1 MTAAASARYT
11 SSTQV
16 LPDYLRPDRTLVMGV
31 LNVTPNSFSDGGQ
44 WLDPSRAVAHGLEMA
59 AQGAD
64 LIDVGGESTAPGR
77 KPVEVEE
84 EIDRVLPVITDLV
97 AAGVTVSVDTLHAK
111 TAQAAAAAG
120 ASIINDVSGGIVDDS
135 MLATVAALQF
145 RHPQLSYICQHWR
158 GSPEVANQLAVY
170 DNVAVETGHE
180 LEQRLER
187 IRQSGM
193 DMRRV
198 IIDPGLGF
206 SKVGEQDWE
215 VLANLDVFLHRGYPV
230 LIGPSRKRFLADLQT
245 TASDRHSRD
254 DATAAVSMYCALRKV
269 WAVRVHNVAPV
280 AVAVRAAALL
290 DDHRHP
296 RGEAV

>member
-1 MTAAASARYT
+1 MTIAAQTQPEPSTSA
-11 SSTQV
+11 
-16 LPDYLRPDRTLVMGV
+16 LPDYLQPERTLVMGI
-31 LNVTPNSFSDGGQ
+31 LNVTPNSFSDGGK
-44 WLDPSRAVAHGLEMA
+44 WLDPSQAVAHGLEMV

-77 KPVEVEE
+77 KPVAVEE
-84 EIDRVLPVITDLV
+84 EISRILPVIEQLV

-135 MLATVAALQF
+135 MFATIAGLQL
-145 RHPQLSYICQHWR
+145 RYPQLSYICQHWR

-170 DNVAVETGHE
+170 DNVAVETWNE
-180 LEQRLER
+180 LERRLELMR
-187 IRQSGM
+187 HSGI

-206 SKVGEQDWE
+206 SKVGEQDWD

-230 LIGPSRKRFLADLQT
+230 LVGPSRKRYLADLET
-245 TASDRHSRD
+245 AASDRHPRD
-254 DATAAVSMYCALRKV
+254 DATAAVSMFCALHKV

-280 AVAVRAAALL
+280 AVAVQAAAFL
-290 DDHRHP
+290 DAHHHP
-296 RGEAV
+296 C

>member
-1 MTAAASARYT
+1 MTIAAQTQPEPSTSA
-11 SSTQV
+11 
-16 LPDYLRPDRTLVMGV
+16 LPDYLQPERTLVMGI
-31 LNVTPNSFSDGGQ
+31 LNVTPNSFSDGGK
-44 WLDPSRAVAHGLEMA
+44 WLDPSQAVAHGLEMV

-77 KPVEVEE
+77 KPVAVEE
-84 EIDRVLPVITDLV
+84 EIVRILPVIEQLV

-135 MLATVAALQF
+135 MFATIAGLQL
-145 RHPQLSYICQHWR
+145 RYPRLSYICQHWR

-170 DNVAVETGHE
+170 DNVAVETWNE
-180 LEQRLER
+180 LERRLELMR
-187 IRQSGM
+187 HSGI

-206 SKVGEQDWE
+206 SKVGEQDWD

-230 LIGPSRKRFLADLQT
+230 LVGPSRKRYLADLET
-245 TASDRHSRD
+245 VASDRHPRD
-254 DATAAVSMYCALRKV
+254 DATAAVSMFCALHKV

-280 AVAVRAAALL
+280 AVAVQAAAFL
-290 DDHRHP
+290 DAHHHP
-296 RGEAV
+296 C

>member
-1 MTAAASARYT
+1 MTIEAQTPSEPSMSA
-11 SSTQV
+11 
-16 LPDYLRPDRTLVMGV
+16 LPDYLQPERTLVMGI
-31 LNVTPNSFSDGGQ
+31 LNVTPNSFSDGGK
-44 WLDPSRAVAHGLEMA
+44 WLDPSQAVAHGLEMV

-77 KPVEVEE
+77 KPVAVEE
-84 EIDRVLPVITDLV
+84 EISRILPVIEQLV

-135 MLATVAALQF
+135 MFATIAGLQL
-145 RHPQLSYICQHWR
+145 RYPQLSYICQHWR
-158 GSPEVANQLAVY
+158 GNPEVANQLAVY
-170 DNVAVETGHE
+170 DNVAVETWNE
-180 LEQRLER
+180 LERRLELMR
-187 IRQSGM
+187 HGGI

-206 SKVGEQDWE
+206 SKVGEQDWD

-230 LIGPSRKRFLADLQT
+230 LVGPSRKRYLADLET
-245 TASDRHSRD
+245 AASDRHPRD
-254 DATAAVSMYCALRKV
+254 DATAAVSMFCALHKV

-280 AVAVRAAALL
+280 AVAVQAAAFL
-290 DDHRHP
+290 DAHHHP
-296 RGEAV
+296 C

>member
-1 MTAAASARYT
+1 MTIAAQTQPEPSTSA
-11 SSTQV
+11 
-16 LPDYLRPDRTLVMGV
+16 LPDYLQPERTLVMGI
-31 LNVTPNSFSDGGQ
+31 LNVTPNSFSDGGK
-44 WLDPSRAVAHGLEMA
+44 WLDPSQAVTHGLEMV

-77 KPVEVEE
+77 KPVAVEE
-84 EIDRVLPVITDLV
+84 EIARILPVIEQLV

-135 MLATVAALQF
+135 MFATIAGLQL
-145 RHPQLSYICQHWR
+145 RYPQLSYICQHWR

-170 DNVAVETGHE
+170 DNVAVETWNE
-180 LEQRLER
+180 LERRLELMR
-187 IRQSGM
+187 HSGI
-193 DMRRV
+193 DMSRV

-206 SKVGEQDWE
+206 SKVGEQDWD

-230 LIGPSRKRFLADLQT
+230 LVGPSRKRYLADLET
-245 TASDRHSRD
+245 VASDRHPRD
-254 DATAAVSMYCALRKV
+254 DATAAVSMFCALHKV

-280 AVAVRAAALL
+280 AVAVQAAAFL
-290 DDHRHP
+290 DAHHHP
-296 RGEAV
+296 C

>member
-1 MTAAASARYT
+1 MTIVAQTQPETSTSA
-11 SSTQV
+11 
-16 LPDYLRPDRTLVMGV
+16 LPDYLQPERTLVMGI
-31 LNVTPNSFSDGGQ
+31 LNVTPNSFSDGGK
-44 WLDPSRAVAHGLEMA
+44 WLDPSQAVAHGSEMV

-77 KPVEVEE
+77 KPVAVEE
-84 EIDRVLPVITDLV
+84 EIARILPVIEQLV

-135 MLATVAALQF
+135 MFTTIAGLQL
-145 RHPQLSYICQHWR
+145 RYPQLSYICQHWR

-170 DNVAVETGHE
+170 DNVAVETWNE
-180 LEQRLER
+180 LERRLELMR
-187 IRQSGM
+187 HSGI

-206 SKVGEQDWE
+206 SKVGEQDWD
-215 VLANLDVFLHRGYPV
+215 VLANLGVFLHRGYPV
-230 LIGPSRKRFLADLQT
+230 LVGPSRKRYLADLET
-245 TASDRHSRD
+245 VASDRHPRD
-254 DATAAVSMYCALRKV
+254 DATAAVSMFCALHKV

-280 AVAVRAAALL
+280 AVAVQAAAFL
-290 DDHRHP
+290 DAHHHP
-296 RGEAV
+296 C

>member
-1 MTAAASARYT
+1 MTIAAQTQPEPSTSA
-11 SSTQV
+11 
-16 LPDYLRPDRTLVMGV
+16 LPDYLQPERTLVMGI
-31 LNVTPNSFSDGGQ
+31 LNVTPNSFSDGGK
-44 WLDPSRAVAHGLEMA
+44 WLDPSQAVTHGLEMV

-77 KPVEVEE
+77 KPVAVEE
-84 EIDRVLPVITDLV
+84 EIARILPVIEQLV

-135 MLATVAALQF
+135 MFATIAGLQL
-145 RHPQLSYICQHWR
+145 RYPRLSYICQHWR

-170 DNVAVETGHE
+170 DNVAVETWNE
-180 LEQRLER
+180 LERRLELMR
-187 IRQSGM
+187 HSGI
-193 DMRRV
+193 DMSRV

-206 SKVGEQDWE
+206 SKVGEQDWD

-230 LIGPSRKRFLADLQT
+230 LVGPSRKRYLADLET
-245 TASDRHSRD
+245 VASDRHPRD
-254 DATAAVSMYCALRKV
+254 DATAAVSMFCALHKV

-280 AVAVRAAALL
+280 AVAVQAAAFL
-290 DDHRHP
+290 DAHHHP
-296 RGEAV
+296 C

>member
-1 MTAAASARYT
+1 MTIAAQTQPEPSTSA
-11 SSTQV
+11 
-16 LPDYLRPDRTLVMGV
+16 LPDYLQPERTLVMGI
-31 LNVTPNSFSDGGQ
+31 LNVTPNSFSDGGK
-44 WLDPSRAVAHGLEMA
+44 WLDPSQAVAHGLEMV

-77 KPVEVEE
+77 KPVAVEE
-84 EIDRVLPVITDLV
+84 EIARILPVIEQLV

-135 MLATVAALQF
+135 MFATIAGLQL
-145 RHPQLSYICQHWR
+145 RYPQLSYICQHWR

-170 DNVAVETGHE
+170 DNVAVETWNE
-180 LEQRLER
+180 LERRLELMR
-187 IRQSGM
+187 HSGI

-206 SKVGEQDWE
+206 SKVGEQDWD

-230 LIGPSRKRFLADLQT
+230 LVGPSRKRYLADLET
-245 TASDRHSRD
+245 AASDRHPRD
-254 DATAAVSMYCALRKV
+254 DATAAVSMFCALHKV

-280 AVAVRAAALL
+280 AVAVQAAAFL
-290 DDHRHP
+290 DAHHHP
-296 RGEAV
+296 C

>member
-1 MTAAASARYT
+1 MTIAAQTQPEPSTSA
-11 SSTQV
+11 
-16 LPDYLRPDRTLVMGV
+16 LPDYLQPERTLVMGI
-31 LNVTPNSFSDGGQ
+31 LNVTPNSFSDGGK
-44 WLDPSRAVAHGLEMA
+44 WLDPSQAVTHGLEMV

-77 KPVEVEE
+77 KPVAVEE
-84 EIDRVLPVITDLV
+84 EIARILPVIEQLV

-135 MLATVAALQF
+135 MFATIAGLQL
-145 RHPQLSYICQHWR
+145 RYPQLSYICQHWR

-170 DNVAVETGHE
+170 DNVAVETWNE
-180 LEQRLER
+180 LERRLELMR
-187 IRQSGM
+187 HSGI

-206 SKVGEQDWE
+206 SKVGEQDWD
-215 VLANLDVFLHRGYPV
+215 VLANLDVFSHRGYPV
-230 LIGPSRKRFLADLQT
+230 LVGPSRKRYLADLET
-245 TASDRHSRD
+245 VASDRHPRD
-254 DATAAVSMYCALRKV
+254 DATAAVSMFCALHKV

-280 AVAVRAAALL
+280 AVAVQAAAFL
-290 DDHRHP
+290 DAHHHP
-296 RGEAV
+296 C

>member
-1 MTAAASARYT
+1 MTIAAQTQPEPSTSA
-11 SSTQV
+11 
-16 LPDYLRPDRTLVMGV
+16 LPDYLQPERTLVMGI
-31 LNVTPNSFSDGGQ
+31 LNVTPNSFSDGGK
-44 WLDPSRAVAHGLEMA
+44 WLDPSQAVTHGLEMV

-77 KPVEVEE
+77 KPVAVEE
-84 EIDRVLPVITDLV
+84 EIARILPVIEQLV

-135 MLATVAALQF
+135 MFATIAGLQL
-145 RHPQLSYICQHWR
+145 RYPRLSYICQHWR

-170 DNVAVETGHE
+170 DNVAVETWNE
-180 LEQRLER
+180 LERRLELMR
-187 IRQSGM
+187 HSGI

-206 SKVGEQDWE
+206 SKVGEQDWD

-230 LIGPSRKRFLADLQT
+230 LVGPSRKRYLADLET
-245 TASDRHSRD
+245 VASDRHPRD
-254 DATAAVSMYCALRKV
+254 DATAAVSMFCALHKV

-280 AVAVRAAALL
+280 AVAVQAAAFL
-290 DDHRHP
+290 DAHHHP
-296 RGEAV
+296 C

>member
-1 MTAAASARYT
+1 MTIAAQTQPEPSTSA
-11 SSTQV
+11 
-16 LPDYLRPDRTLVMGV
+16 LPDYLQPERTLVMGI
-31 LNVTPNSFSDGGQ
+31 LNVTPNSFSDGGK
-44 WLDPSRAVAHGLEMA
+44 WLDPSQAVAHGLEMV

-77 KPVEVEE
+77 KPVAVEE
-84 EIDRVLPVITDLV
+84 EIVRILPVIEQLV

-135 MLATVAALQF
+135 MFATIAGLQL
-145 RHPQLSYICQHWR
+145 RYPQLSYICQHWR

-170 DNVAVETGHE
+170 DNVAVETWNE
-180 LEQRLER
+180 LERRLELMR
-187 IRQSGM
+187 HSGI

-206 SKVGEQDWE
+206 SKVGEQDWD
-215 VLANLDVFLHRGYPV
+215 VLANLDVFLQRGYPV
-230 LIGPSRKRFLADLQT
+230 LVGPSRKRYLADLET
-245 TASDRHSRD
+245 AASDRHPRD
-254 DATAAVSMYCALRKV
+254 DATAAVSMFCALHKV

-280 AVAVRAAALL
+280 AVSVQAAAFL
-290 DDHRHP
+290 DAHHHRC
-296 RGEAV
+296 

>member
-1 MTAAASARYT
+1 MTIAAQTQPEPSTSA
-11 SSTQV
+11 
-16 LPDYLRPDRTLVMGV
+16 LPDYLQPERTLVMGI
-31 LNVTPNSFSDGGQ
+31 LNVTPNSSSDGGK
-44 WLDPSRAVAHGLEMA
+44 WLDPSQAVTHGLEMV

-77 KPVEVEE
+77 KPVAVEE
-84 EIDRVLPVITDLV
+84 EIARILPVIEQLV

-135 MLATVAALQF
+135 MFATIAGLQL
-145 RHPQLSYICQHWR
+145 RYPQLSYICQHWR

-170 DNVAVETGHE
+170 DNVAVETWNE
-180 LEQRLER
+180 LERRLELMR
-187 IRQSGM
+187 HSGI
-193 DMRRV
+193 DMSRV

-206 SKVGEQDWE
+206 SKVGEQDWD

-230 LIGPSRKRFLADLQT
+230 LVGPSRKRYLADLET
-245 TASDRHSRD
+245 VASDRHPRD
-254 DATAAVSMYCALRKV
+254 DATAAVSMFCALHKV

-280 AVAVRAAALL
+280 AVAVQAAAFL
-290 DDHRHP
+290 DAHHHP
-296 RGEAV
+296 C

>member
-1 MTAAASARYT
+1 MTIAAQTQPEPSTSA
-11 SSTQV
+11 
-16 LPDYLRPDRTLVMGV
+16 LPDYLQPERTLVMGI
-31 LNVTPNSFSDGGQ
+31 LNVTPNSFSDGGK
-44 WLDPSRAVAHGLEMA
+44 WLDPSQAVTHGLEMV

-77 KPVEVEE
+77 KPVAVEE
-84 EIDRVLPVITDLV
+84 EIARILPVIEQLV

-135 MLATVAALQF
+135 MFATIAGLQL
-145 RHPQLSYICQHWR
+145 RYPQLSYICQHWR

-170 DNVAVETGHE
+170 DNVAVETWNE
-180 LEQRLER
+180 LERRLKLMR
-187 IRQSGM
+187 HSGI
-193 DMRRV
+193 DMSRV

-206 SKVGEQDWE
+206 SKVGEQDWD

-230 LIGPSRKRFLADLQT
+230 LVGPSRKRYLADLET
-245 TASDRHSRD
+245 VASDRHPRD
-254 DATAAVSMYCALRKV
+254 DATAAVSMFCALHKV

-280 AVAVRAAALL
+280 AVAVQAAAFL
-290 DDHRHP
+290 DAHHHP
-296 RGEAV
+296 C

>member
-1 MTAAASARYT
+1 MTIAAQTQPEPSTSA
-11 SSTQV
+11 
-16 LPDYLRPDRTLVMGV
+16 LPDYLQPERTLVMGI
-31 LNVTPNSFSDGGQ
+31 LNVTPNSFSDGGK
-44 WLDPSRAVAHGLEMA
+44 WLDPSQAVAHGLEMV

-77 KPVEVEE
+77 KPVAVEE
-84 EIDRVLPVITDLV
+84 EIARILPVIEQLV

-135 MLATVAALQF
+135 MFATIAGLQL
-145 RHPQLSYICQHWR
+145 RYPQLSYICQHWR

-170 DNVAVETGHE
+170 DNVAVETWNE
-180 LEQRLER
+180 LERRLELMR
-187 IRQSGM
+187 HSGI

-206 SKVGEQDWE
+206 SKVGEQDWD

-230 LIGPSRKRFLADLQT
+230 LVGPSRKRYLADLET
-245 TASDRHSRD
+245 AASDRHPRD
-254 DATAAVSMYCALRKV
+254 DATAAVSMFCALHKV

-280 AVAVRAAALL
+280 AMAVQAAAFL
-290 DDHRHP
+290 DAHHHP
-296 RGEAV
+296 C

>member
-1 MTAAASARYT
+1 MTIAAQTQPEPSTSA
-11 SSTQV
+11 
-16 LPDYLRPDRTLVMGV
+16 LPDYLQPERTLVMGI
-31 LNVTPNSFSDGGQ
+31 LNVTPNSFSDGGK
-44 WLDPSRAVAHGLEMA
+44 WLDPSQAVAHGLEMV

-77 KPVEVEE
+77 KPVAVEE
-84 EIDRVLPVITDLV
+84 EIVRILPVIEQLV

-135 MLATVAALQF
+135 MFATIAGLQL
-145 RHPQLSYICQHWR
+145 RYPRLSYICQHWR

-170 DNVAVETGHE
+170 DNVAVETWNE
-180 LEQRLER
+180 LERRLELMR
-187 IRQSGM
+187 HSGI

-206 SKVGEQDWE
+206 SKVGEQDWD

-230 LIGPSRKRFLADLQT
+230 LVGPSRKRYLADLET
-245 TASDRHSRD
+245 AASDRHPRD
-254 DATAAVSMYCALRKV
+254 DATAAVSMFCALHKV

-280 AVAVRAAALL
+280 AVAVQAAAFL
-290 DDHRHP
+290 DAHHHP
-296 RGEAV
+296 C

>member
-1 MTAAASARYT
+1 MTIEAQTPSEPSMSA
-11 SSTQV
+11 
-16 LPDYLRPDRTLVMGV
+16 LPDYLQPERTLVMGI
-31 LNVTPNSFSDGGQ
+31 LNVTPNSFSDGGK
-44 WLDPSRAVAHGLEMA
+44 WLDPSQAVAHGLEMV

-77 KPVEVEE
+77 KPVAVEE
-84 EIDRVLPVITDLV
+84 EIARILPVIEQLV

-135 MLATVAALQF
+135 MFAAIAALQL
-145 RHPQLSYICQHWR
+145 RYPQLSYICQHWR
-158 GSPEVANQLAVY
+158 GNPEVANQLAVY
-170 DNVAVETGHE
+170 DKVAVETWNE
-180 LEQRLER
+180 LERRLELMR
-187 IRQSGM
+187 HGGI

-206 SKVGEQDWE
+206 SKVGEQDWD

-230 LIGPSRKRFLADLQT
+230 LVGPSRKRYLADLET
-245 TASDRHSRD
+245 AASDRHPRD
-254 DATAAVSMYCALRKV
+254 DATAAVSMFCALHKV

-280 AVAVRAAALL
+280 AVAVQAAAFL
-290 DDHRHP
+290 DAHHHP
-296 RGEAV
+296 C

>member
-1 MTAAASARYT
+1 MTIEAQTQSEPSMSA
-11 SSTQV
+11 
-16 LPDYLRPDRTLVMGV
+16 LPDYLQPERTLVMGI
-31 LNVTPNSFSDGGQ
+31 LNVTPNSFSDGGK
-44 WLDPSRAVAHGLEMA
+44 WLDPSQAVAHGLEMV

-77 KPVEVEE
+77 KPVAVEE
-84 EIDRVLPVITDLV
+84 EIARILPVIEQLV

-135 MLATVAALQF
+135 MFATIAGLQL
-145 RHPQLSYICQHWR
+145 RYPQLSYICQHWR

-170 DNVAVETGHE
+170 DNVAVETWNE
-180 LEQRLER
+180 LERRLELMR
-187 IRQSGM
+187 HGGI

-206 SKVGEQDWE
+206 SKVGEQDWD

-230 LIGPSRKRFLADLQT
+230 LVGPSRKRYLADLET
-245 TASDRHSRD
+245 VASDRHPRD
-254 DATAAVSMYCALRKV
+254 DATAAVSMFCALHKV

-280 AVAVRAAALL
+280 AVAVQAAAFL
-290 DDHRHP
+290 DAHHHP
-296 RGEAV
+296 C

>member
-1 MTAAASARYT
+1 MTIAAQTQPEPSTSA
-11 SSTQV
+11 
-16 LPDYLRPDRTLVMGV
+16 LPDYLQPERTLVMGI
-31 LNVTPNSFSDGGQ
+31 LNVTPNSFSDGGK
-44 WLDPSRAVAHGLEMA
+44 WLDPSQAVTHGLEMV

-77 KPVEVEE
+77 KPVAVEE
-84 EIDRVLPVITDLV
+84 EIARILPVIEQLV

-135 MLATVAALQF
+135 MFATIAGLQL
-145 RHPQLSYICQHWR
+145 RYPQLSYICQHWR

-170 DNVAVETGHE
+170 DNVAVETWNE
-180 LEQRLER
+180 LERRLELMR
-187 IRQSGM
+187 HSGI

-206 SKVGEQDWE
+206 SKVGEQDWD

-230 LIGPSRKRFLADLQT
+230 LVGPSRKRYLADLET
-245 TASDRHSRD
+245 AASDRHPRD
-254 DATAAVSMYCALRKV
+254 DATAAVSMFCALHKV

-280 AVAVRAAALL
+280 AVAVQAAAFL
-290 DDHRHP
+290 DAHHHP
-296 RGEAV
+296 C

>member
-1 MTAAASARYT
+1 MTIEAQTPSEPSMSA
-11 SSTQV
+11 
-16 LPDYLRPDRTLVMGV
+16 LLDYLQPERTLVMGI
-31 LNVTPNSFSDGGQ
+31 LNVTPNSFSDGGK
-44 WLDPSRAVAHGLEMA
+44 WLDPSQAVAHGLEMV

-77 KPVEVEE
+77 KPVAIEQ
-84 EIDRVLPVITDLV
+84 EIARILPVIEQLV

-135 MLATVAALQF
+135 MFATIAGLQL
-145 RHPQLSYICQHWR
+145 RYPQLSYICQHWR
-158 GSPEVANQLAVY
+158 GNPEVANQLAVY
-170 DNVAVETGHE
+170 DNVAVETWNE
-180 LEQRLER
+180 LERRLELMR
-187 IRQSGM
+187 HSGI

-206 SKVGEQDWE
+206 SKVGEQDWD

-230 LIGPSRKRFLADLQT
+230 LVGPSRKRYLADLET
-245 TASDRHSRD
+245 AASDRHPRD
-254 DATAAVSMYCALRKV
+254 DATAAVSMFCALHKV

-280 AVAVRAAALL
+280 AVAVQAAAFL
-290 DDHRHP
+290 DAHHHP
-296 RGEAV
+296 C

>member
-1 MTAAASARYT
+1 MTIAAQTQPEPSTSA
-11 SSTQV
+11 
-16 LPDYLRPDRTLVMGV
+16 LPDYLQPERTLVMGI
-31 LNVTPNSFSDGGQ
+31 LNVTPNSFSDGGK
-44 WLDPSRAVAHGLEMA
+44 WLDPSQAVTHGLEMV

-77 KPVEVEE
+77 KPVAVEE
-84 EIDRVLPVITDLV
+84 EIARILPVIEQLV

-135 MLATVAALQF
+135 MFATIAGLQL
-145 RHPQLSYICQHWR
+145 RYPQLSYICQHWR

-170 DNVAVETGHE
+170 DNVAVETWNE
-180 LEQRLER
+180 LERRLELMR
-187 IRQSGM
+187 HSGI
-193 DMRRV
+193 DMSRV

-206 SKVGEQDWE
+206 SKVGEQDWD

-230 LIGPSRKRFLADLQT
+230 LVGPSRKRYLADLDT
-245 TASDRHSRD
+245 VASDRHPRD
-254 DATAAVSMYCALRKV
+254 DATAAVSMFCALHKV

-280 AVAVRAAALL
+280 AVAVQAAAFL
-290 DDHRHP
+290 DAHHHP
-296 RGEAV
+296 C

>member
-1 MTAAASARYT
+1 MTIAAQTQPEPSTSA
-11 SSTQV
+11 
-16 LPDYLRPDRTLVMGV
+16 LPDYLQPERTLVMGI
-31 LNVTPNSFSDGGQ
+31 LNVTPNSFSDGGK
-44 WLDPSRAVAHGLEMA
+44 WLDPSQAVAHGLEMV

-77 KPVEVEE
+77 KPVAVEE
-84 EIDRVLPVITDLV
+84 EIVRILPVIEQLV

-135 MLATVAALQF
+135 MFATIAGLQL
-145 RHPQLSYICQHWR
+145 RYPQLSYICQHWR

-170 DNVAVETGHE
+170 DNVAVETWNE
-180 LEQRLER
+180 LERRLELMR
-187 IRQSGM
+187 HSGI

-206 SKVGEQDWE
+206 SKVGEQDWD
-215 VLANLDVFLHRGYPV
+215 VLANLDVFLHRGYPMLV
-230 LIGPSRKRFLADLQT
+230 GPSRKRYLADLET
-245 TASDRHSRD
+245 AASDRHPRD
-254 DATAAVSMYCALRKV
+254 DATAAVSMFCALQKV

-280 AVAVRAAALL
+280 AVAVQAATFL
-290 DDHRHP
+290 DAHHHP
-296 RGEAV
+296 C

>member
-1 MTAAASARYT
+1 MTIEAQTPSEPSMSA
-11 SSTQV
+11 
-16 LPDYLRPDRTLVMGV
+16 LPDYLQPEHTLVMGI
-31 LNVTPNSFSDGGQ
+31 LNVTPNSFSDGGK
-44 WLDPSRAVAHGLEMA
+44 WLDPSQAVAHGLEMV

-77 KPVEVEE
+77 KPVAVEE
-84 EIDRVLPVITDLV
+84 EITRILPVIEQLV

-135 MLATVAALQF
+135 MFATIAGLQL
-145 RHPQLSYICQHWR
+145 RYPQLSYICQHWR
-158 GSPEVANQLAVY
+158 GNPEVANQLAVY
-170 DNVAVETGHE
+170 DNVAVETWNE
-180 LEQRLER
+180 LERRLELMR
-187 IRQSGM
+187 HSGI

-206 SKVGEQDWE
+206 SKVGEQDWD

-230 LIGPSRKRFLADLQT
+230 LVGPSRKRYLADLET
-245 TASDRHSRD
+245 AASDRHPRD
-254 DATAAVSMYCALRKV
+254 DATAAVSMFCALHKV

-280 AVAVRAAALL
+280 AVAVQAAAFL
-290 DDHRHP
+290 DAHHHP
-296 RGEAV
+296 C

>member
-1 MTAAASARYT
+1 MTIAAQTQPEPSTSA
-11 SSTQV
+11 
-16 LPDYLRPDRTLVMGV
+16 LPDYLQPERTLVMGI
-31 LNVTPNSFSDGGQ
+31 LNVTPNSFSDGGK
-44 WLDPSRAVAHGLEMA
+44 WLDPSQAVAHGLEMV

-77 KPVEVEE
+77 KPVAVEE
-84 EIDRVLPVITDLV
+84 EIARILPVIEQLV

-135 MLATVAALQF
+135 MFATIAGLQL
-145 RHPQLSYICQHWR
+145 RYPQLSYICQHWR

-170 DNVAVETGHE
+170 DNVAVETWNE
-180 LEQRLER
+180 LERRLELMR
-187 IRQSGM
+187 HSGI

-206 SKVGEQDWE
+206 SKVGEQDWD

-230 LIGPSRKRFLADLQT
+230 LVGPSRKRYLADLET
-245 TASDRHSRD
+245 VASDRHPRD
-254 DATAAVSMYCALRKV
+254 DATAAVSMFCALHKV

-280 AVAVRAAALL
+280 AVAVQAAAFL
-290 DDHRHP
+290 DAHHHP
-296 RGEAV
+296 C

>member
-1 MTAAASARYT
+1 MTIEAQTQPEPSTSA
-11 SSTQV
+11 
-16 LPDYLRPDRTLVMGV
+16 LPDYLQPEHTLVMGI
-31 LNVTPNSFSDGGQ
+31 LNVTPNSFSDGGK
-44 WLDPSRAVAHGLEMA
+44 WLDPSQAVAHGLEMV

-77 KPVEVEE
+77 KPVAVEE
-84 EIDRVLPVITDLV
+84 EITRILPVIEQLV

-135 MLATVAALQF
+135 MFATIAGLQL
-145 RHPQLSYICQHWR
+145 RYPQLSYICQHWR
-158 GSPEVANQLAVY
+158 GNPEVANQLAVY
-170 DNVAVETGHE
+170 DNVAVETWNE
-180 LEQRLER
+180 LERRLELMR
-187 IRQSGM
+187 HSGI

-206 SKVGEQDWE
+206 SKVGEQDWD

-230 LIGPSRKRFLADLQT
+230 LVGPSRKRYLADLET
-245 TASDRHSRD
+245 AASDRHPRD
-254 DATAAVSMYCALRKV
+254 DATAAVSMFCALHKV

-280 AVAVRAAALL
+280 AVAVQAAAFL
-290 DDHRHP
+290 DAHHHP
-296 RGEAV
+296 C

>member
-1 MTAAASARYT
+1 MTIEAQTPSEPSMSA
-11 SSTQV
+11 
-16 LPDYLRPDRTLVMGV
+16 LPDYLQPERTLVMGI
-31 LNVTPNSFSDGGQ
+31 LNVTPNSFSDGGK
-44 WLDPSRAVAHGLEMA
+44 WLDPSQAVAHGLEMV

-77 KPVEVEE
+77 KPVAVEE
-84 EIDRVLPVITDLV
+84 EISRILPVIEQLV

-111 TAQAAAAAG
+111 TAQAVAAAG

-135 MLATVAALQF
+135 MFATIAGLQL
-145 RHPQLSYICQHWR
+145 RYPQLSYICQHWR

-170 DNVAVETGHE
+170 DNVAVETWNE
-180 LEQRLER
+180 VERRLELMR
-187 IRQSGM
+187 HSGI

-206 SKVGEQDWE
+206 SKVGEQDWD

-230 LIGPSRKRFLADLQT
+230 LLGPSRKRYLADLET
-245 TASDRHSRD
+245 TASDRHPRD
-254 DATAAVSMYCALRKV
+254 DATAAVSMFCALHKV

-280 AVAVRAAALL
+280 AVAVQAAAFL
-290 DDHRHP
+290 DAHHHP
-296 RGEAV
+296 C

>member
-1 MTAAASARYT
+1 MTIAAQTQPEPSTSA
-11 SSTQV
+11 
-16 LPDYLRPDRTLVMGV
+16 LPDYLPPERTLVMGS
-31 LNVTPNSFSDGGQ
+31 LNVTPNSFSDGGK
-44 WLDPSRAVAHGLEMA
+44 WLDPSQAVTHGLEMV

-77 KPVEVEE
+77 KPVAVEE
-84 EIDRVLPVITDLV
+84 EIARILPVIEQLV

-135 MLATVAALQF
+135 MFATIAGLQL
-145 RHPQLSYICQHWR
+145 RYPQLSYICQHWR

-170 DNVAVETGHE
+170 DNVAVETWNE
-180 LEQRLER
+180 LERRLELMR
-187 IRQSGM
+187 HSGI

-206 SKVGEQDWE
+206 SKVGEQDWD

-230 LIGPSRKRFLADLQT
+230 LVGPSRKRYLADLET
-245 TASDRHSRD
+245 VASDRHPRD
-254 DATAAVSMYCALRKV
+254 DATAAVSMFCALHKV

-280 AVAVRAAALL
+280 AVAVQAAAFL
-290 DDHRHP
+290 DAHHHP
-296 RGEAV
+296 C

>member
-1 MTAAASARYT
+1 MTIEAQTPSEPSMSA
-11 SSTQV
+11 
-16 LPDYLRPDRTLVMGV
+16 LPDYLQPEHTLVMGI
-31 LNVTPNSFSDGGQ
+31 LNVTPNSFSDGGK
-44 WLDPSRAVAHGLEMA
+44 WLDPSQAVAHGLEMV

-77 KPVEVEE
+77 KPVAVEE
-84 EIDRVLPVITDLV
+84 EISRILPVIEQLV

-135 MLATVAALQF
+135 MFAAIAALQL
-145 RHPQLSYICQHWR
+145 RYPQLSYICQHWR
-158 GSPEVANQLAVY
+158 GNPEVANQLAVY
-170 DNVAVETGHE
+170 DNVAVETWNE
-180 LEQRLER
+180 LERRLELMR
-187 IRQSGM
+187 HSGI

-206 SKVGEQDWE
+206 SKVGEQDWD

-230 LIGPSRKRFLADLQT
+230 LVGPSRKRYLADLET
-245 TASDRHSRD
+245 AASDRHPRD
-254 DATAAVSMYCALRKV
+254 DATAAVSMFCALHKV

-280 AVAVRAAALL
+280 AVAVQAAAFL
-290 DDHRHP
+290 DAHHHP
-296 RGEAV
+296 C

>member
-1 MTAAASARYT
+1 MTIEAQTQSEPSMSA
-11 SSTQV
+11 
-16 LPDYLRPDRTLVMGV
+16 LPDYLQPERTLVMGI

-44 WLDPSRAVAHGLEMA
+44 WLDSSQAVAHGLEMV

-77 KPVEVEE
+77 KPVAVEE
-84 EIDRVLPVITDLV
+84 EIARILPVIERLV

-120 ASIINDVSGGIVDDS
+120 ASIINDVSGGIVDES
-135 MLATVAALQF
+135 MFAVIAGLQL
-145 RHPQLSYICQHWR
+145 RYPQLSYICQHWR

-170 DNVAVETGHE
+170 DNVAVETWNE
-180 LEQRLER
+180 VERRLELMR
-187 IRQSGM
+187 HSGI

-206 SKVGEQDWE
+206 SKVGEQDWD

-230 LIGPSRKRFLADLQT
+230 LLGPSRKRYLADLET
-245 TASDRHSRD
+245 TASDRHPRD
-254 DATAAVSMYCALRKV
+254 DATAAVSMFCALHKV

-280 AVAVRAAALL
+280 AVAVRAMALL
-290 DDHRHP
+290 DAHHHP
-296 RGEAV
+296 C